1 MANNMRSDEDRRKT
15 ERRVEQQ
22 PKNEPI
28 AVERRETKQRA
39 EDDRRS

>member
-1 MANNMRSDEDRRKT
+1 MANNMRSEDDRRKV

-28 AVERRETKQRA
+28 AVERREAEQRSG
-39 EDDRRS
+39 DDRRS